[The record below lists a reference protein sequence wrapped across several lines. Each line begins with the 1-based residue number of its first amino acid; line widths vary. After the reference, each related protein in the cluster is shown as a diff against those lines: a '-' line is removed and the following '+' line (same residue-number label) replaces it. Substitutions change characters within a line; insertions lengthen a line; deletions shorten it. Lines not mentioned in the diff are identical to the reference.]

1 MGTAVTITPGL
12 LAEHKLTT
20 EEYQR
25 ILDAL
30 GRAPNLVEL
39 GIFSALWSEH
49 CSYKSSKVFLRD
61 LPTKGPRVVQG
72 PGENAG
78 AVDIG
83 EGLAVVFKMESHNHP
98 SFIEPYQG
106 AATGV
111 GGILRDVFTM
121 GARPIAV
128 LDPLFFGDPGAPR
141 MHGLVD
147 GVVRGVGG
155 YGNCI
160 GIPTVG
166 GSTFFHPSY
175 DGNIL
180 VNVMAVGLVR
190 HERIFKAKAEGV
202 GNPVLYAGSKTGRD
216 GIHGASMASD
226 VFDDEKAKRRPTV
239 QVGDPFTEKLLLEA
253 VLEVLEGDAVVAIQD
268 MGAAGLTSSSFE
280 MCARGD
286 VGMRLH
292 LDRVPMR
299 EARMTPYELM
309 LSESQERMLLVAKRG
324 REREVIEVFE
334 RWGLDVAEIGEV
346 TGTPRMELLWHGE
359 VAADLP
365 VAPLVDDAPVYRR
378 PWTLAEPLPPLE
390 GGIDLSGAPDEK
402 SALLAL
408 LGSPNLCSKEWIWR
422 QYDRSVRTNTVI
434 GPPGDAAVLRVKGT
448 KKGLAIT
455 ADVNPRYCLADPTR
469 GAAHAVAEAALNVA
483 CTGARPLAIT
493 DCLNFGNPER
503 PEIMGQLAA
512 AVKGLSLACRALET
526 PVVSGNVSLYNETD
540 GESILPTPTVGM
552 VGLLEDAS
560 RAVPH
565 AFAAEHDVVALLGE
579 TRDELGQSE
588 YLATVL
594 GREEGPCP
602 QLDLLT
608 VRSMVD
614 LLVELSGDGLLSS
627 AHDVSEGGLA
637 TALAEAA
644 IPSGLG
650 AELNVETALLPTVY
664 LFSQSA
670 PRAVVSFPPGNE
682 RAVLEAARRH
692 GVPTAFLGR
701 VTKGPLRVRVSGNV
715 VLDVPVAELREA
727 SEGAFPKLMEV
738 PE

>member
-1 MGTAVTITPGL
+1 
-12 LAEHKLTT
+12 
-20 EEYQR
+20 
-25 ILDAL
+25 
-30 GRAPNLVEL
+30 
-39 GIFSALWSEH
+39 
-49 CSYKSSKVFLRD
+49 
-61 LPTKGPRVVQG
+61 
-72 PGENAG
+72 
-78 AVDIG
+78 
-83 EGLAVVFKMESHNHP
+83 
-98 SFIEPYQG
+98 
-106 AATGV
+106 
-111 GGILRDVFTM
+111 
-121 GARPIAV
+121 
-128 LDPLFFGDPGAPR
+128 
-141 MHGLVD
+141 
-147 GVVRGVGG
+147 
-155 YGNCI
+155 
-160 GIPTVG
+160 
-166 GSTFFHPSY
+166 
-175 DGNIL
+175 
-180 VNVMAVGLVR
+180 
-190 HERIFKAKAEGV
+190 
-202 GNPVLYAGSKTGRD
+202 
-216 GIHGASMASD
+216 
-226 VFDDEKAKRRPTV
+226 
-239 QVGDPFTEKLLLEA
+239 
-253 VLEVLEGDAVVAIQD
+253 
-268 MGAAGLTSSSFE
+268 

-469 GAAHAVAEAALNVA
+469 GATHAVAEAALNVA
-483 CTGARPLAIT
+483 CTGARPLAVT